1 MAIEKMMMIN
11 MVAPLN
17 LMEEVT
23 KKVVLSEKFH
33 PVNALEE
40 INHGNFKI
48 TTTADNLDTLI
59 DVNYVR
65 PYSERTDYSKINKE
79 IKSLLEVVGNRKD
92 LGINRQNLIFHY
104 SELENK
110 ILELSEKYKELHEEQ
125 IIIESKKKE
134 LEEYEI
140 SLKYISEVD
149 IPMEQFYELKNFEM
163 ELYKIRDEKLN
174 ILKANYENIPA
185 MVKKVHKGNGYS
197 IIMVLCTK
205 ELKIDTDRILNS
217 LNCELINMPPFEYK
231 GTPKEIIGVIEK
243 ELKDIRN
250 EITAIENEIDTFYKE
265 NKLEIEAML
274 KSFELEKSSAK
285 LKEYVAYSN
294 DFFYL
299 SGWVPEGSLKNFED
313 EIKRIDS
320 KIIFLQKKTEDMK
333 QDVYPPTKLKNNF
346 LVKPFEMMV
355 NMYGVPSYT
364 ETDPTSFLAITY
376 MLMFGIM
383 FGDVGQGAVLFLA
396 GLIMKRKDKNSAAGG
411 ILERLGIFSTIFGF
425 AYGSIFGF
433 EHVIPAMLIHPM
445 ENIETVLIS
454 AIVFG
459 CVLLLVGFIYGII
472 NNIKRKNLEE
482 GLFGHNGLTGMA
494 FFIGLLAYA
503 YSVITSNQIINGN
516 ILIAILVVLMV
527 LMVLR
532 QPLAHLLMKKGFT
545 FSESKTDYFIE
556 SGFGAI
562 ETLLSMFSN
571 TLSFIRVG
579 AFVLNHVG
587 LFVAFSALANMMK
600 NSLGSI
606 LIYIIGNV
614 VILVLEGLIV
624 LIQGLRLEYYEL
636 FSKYY
641 DGSGLEFKP
650 ITINNGEY
658 I

>member
-11 MVAPLN
+11 MVAPIS

-23 KKVVLSEKFH
+23 KKVVLTEMFH
-33 PVNALEE
+33 PINALEE

-48 TTTADNLDTLI
+48 TTTEDNLDTLI
-59 DVNYVR
+59 DVNYVK
-65 PYSERTDYSKINKE
+65 PYSEKRDYSRINKE
-79 IKSLLEVVGNRKD
+79 IKNLLEVVGNRKD
-92 LGINRQNLIFHY
+92 ERINRENLIFNY
-104 SELENK
+104 GELEGK
-110 ILELSEKYKELHEEQ
+110 VVELSEKYKELHEKQ
-125 IIIESKKKE
+125 ISIENKKKE
-134 LEEYEI
+134 LEEYKN
-140 SLKYISEVD
+140 SLKYVLEVD

-185 MVKKVHKGNGYS
+185 MVKKIYKGNGYS

-205 ELKIDTDRILNS
+205 VLKIDSDRILNS
-217 LNCELINMPPFEYK
+217 LNCELINMPPLEYK
-231 GTPKEIIGVIEK
+231 GTPREIIEVIEK
-243 ELKDIRN
+243 ELKDISN
-250 EITAIENEIDTFYKE
+250 EIAAIEREVDNFYKE

-274 KSFELEKSSAK
+274 KSFELEKSSGK

-299 SGWVPEGSLKNFED
+299 SGWVTERSLKKFE
-313 EIKRIDS
+313 EEVKRIDE
-320 KIIFLQKKTEDMK
+320 KIIFLQKKTEEIKLDIC
-333 QDVYPPTKLKNNF
+333 PPTKLKNNF
-346 LVKPFEMMV
+346 LVKPFEMLV
-355 NMYGVPSYT
+355 NMYGVPSYD

-376 MLMFGIM
+376 MIMFGAM

-396 GLIMKRKDKNSAAGG
+396 GFLMKYKDKNSTAGS
-411 ILERLGIFSTIFGF
+411 ILKRLGITSTIFGF
-425 AYGSIFGF
+425 LYGSIFGF
-433 EHVIPAMLIHPM
+433 EHIIHPILINPM

-454 AIVFG
+454 AIIFG
-459 CVLLLVGFIYGII
+459 CVLLLIGFTYGII
-472 NNIKRKNLEE
+472 NNVKSRNLEE
-482 GLFGHNGLTGMA
+482 GLFGHNGLAGMA
-494 FFIGLLAYA
+494 FFIGLLIYA
-503 YSVITSNQIINGN
+503 YSTITSNHIINGN
-516 ILIAILVVLMV
+516 ILIVMLVALMA

-556 SGFGAI
+556 SGFGAV

-587 LFVAFSALANMMK
+587 LFIAFSALANMMK

-606 LIYIIGNV
+606 LIYILGNV
-614 VILVLEGLIV
+614 IIIVLEGLIV

-641 DGSGLEFKP
+641 NGSGLEFKP